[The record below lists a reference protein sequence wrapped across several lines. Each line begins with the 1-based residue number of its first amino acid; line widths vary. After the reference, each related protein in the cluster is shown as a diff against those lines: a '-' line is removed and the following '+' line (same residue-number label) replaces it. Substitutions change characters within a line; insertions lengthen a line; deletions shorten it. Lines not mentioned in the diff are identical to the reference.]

1 VSDGEPESRIGEPDT
16 DPRPLAVTFVTTEHF
31 VLLGVRAH
39 GSVRIQ
45 CQL

>member
-16 DPRPLAVTFVTTEHF
+16 DPRPLAVTFLTTEHF
-31 VLLGVRAH
+31 VLQGARAH
-39 GSVRIQ
+39 GSERTR